1 MNHINDIDDIIFIFC
16 FAVVNCDVS
25 KWSMWSSCDR
35 SCGKGIQSRTRL
47 ISQHPSPGGKRC
59 PTLSQ
64 SRACLGNRCSAKYRK
79 YKSPIVG
86 KNDHTMVIYFL
97 FSLHPQRCQNVYQ
110 LKLLNLK
117 HAFNR

>member
-1 MNHINDIDDIIFIFC
+1 MLILIKISQSNLYKNKYFQYLNILLDNQFIVSFV
-16 FAVVNCDVS
+16 VVNCEVS

-86 KNDHTMVIYFL
+86 KLLYMP
-97 FSLHPQRCQNVYQ
+97 FSLF
-110 LKLLNLK
+110 L
-117 HAFNR
+117 